1 MLVRG
6 AEMLRKLLPWNWF
19 GRSERSFIKAA
30 KDKNKKEK
38 PLHERWDEIRE
49 KTGEGVRPPKPKII
63 R

>member
-1 MLVRG
+1 
-6 AEMLRKLLPWNWF
+6 MLRKLLPWNWF